1 MKRVRWLVVL
11 AVMAMIVAACG
22 GGGGTAE
29 KAKVNIFG
37 AFSGTEAQAVQSVID
52 DKINNAGK
60 DYEATYEGSDSFEEQ
75 IKIRVDGGNPPDVAL
90 YPQPGSVIEMAK
102 AGKAIALED
111 LGFDMSTLE
120 ATFGKYLLSLG
131 EYNGKHYG
139 LPTNTN
145 LKSLVWYP
153 EPAFTDAGYTVP
165 KTWDEMITLSNK
177 IVADGNTPWCI
188 GFGSDA
194 ATGWTGT
201 DWIEDIMLRTAG
213 PDLYDQ
219 WVTHKLPFES
229 PEVKRAFE
237 LLGDVTFTPGFVL
250 GGAEQIPAIDFR
262 DAPDPM
268 FNDPPSCYMHR
279 QASFITQFF
288 DAQDGR
294 TLVAGKDYNVFAFPD
309 IDPGKK
315 GALIAGELGA
325 VFNDRPEVREF
336 LNDFISTD
344 LQCAQGGTDAGR
356 ISPNVNVGPDCY
368 KDSITGTAAG
378 AIVAALKIDGARF
391 DASDLMPS
399 VVGSG
404 SFWTGMIDYM
414 QGGPSSLDKVLKD
427 IDDSWPSS

>member
-1 MKRVRWLVVL
+1 MKRARWLVVL
-11 AVMAMIVAACG
+11 AVMAMIAAACG

-29 KAKVNIFG
+29 KAKVNVFG

-52 DKINNAGK
+52 DKINNADK

-75 IKIRVDGGNPPDVAL
+75 IKIRVEGGNPPDIAL
-90 YPQPGSVIEMAK
+90 YPQPGAVIEQAK
-102 AGKAIALED
+102 AGNAIALED
-111 LGFDMSTLE
+111 LGFDMAALE

-145 LKSLVWYP
+145 LKSLVWYT

-165 KTWDEMITLSNK
+165 KTWDEMIALSDK
-177 IVADGNTPWCI
+177 MVADGNTPWCI
-188 GFGSDA
+188 GFGSEA
-194 ATGWTGT
+194 ATGWPGT

-213 PDLYDQ
+213 ADMYDQ
-219 WVTHKLPFES
+219 WVNHQLLFES

-237 LLGDVTFTPGFVL
+237 LLGDVTFTPGYVL
-250 GGAEQIPAIDFR
+250 GGADQIPAIDFR

-268 FNDPPSCYMHR
+268 FNTPPSCFMHR

-294 TLVAGKDYNVFAFPD
+294 TLVAGTDYGVFAFPD

-344 LQCAQGGTDAGR
+344 IQCAQGGTDAGR

-368 KDSITGTAAG
+368 KDSITATAAG
-378 AIVAALKIDGARF
+378 AIVDALKIEGARF

-399 VVGSG
+399 VVGAG
-404 SFWTGMIDYM
+404 SFWTGMVDYM
-414 QGGPSSLDKVLKD
+414 QGGPSSLDTVLKD